1 LPAAAAGWRFWSDSL
16 GYTLG
21 ENVYIYRDKPSDGAP
36 LNDFFVWQRD
46 KCRRAVE
53 FLSQW
58 DRGVLVVAVVTP
70 DIIGHQYG
78 GASPE
83 YLETAKDADRCIQ
96 RVVQSLNDGDTTF
109 IVASDHG
116 HIDRFGSGGHGG
128 TETEVTDVP
137 TVLYGRAIKRGSRWR
152 GEQID
157 IAPTICALL
166 GLPLPASNQ
175 GEVLWDGID
184 VPLEVRDE
192 LRWREA
198 QQRAF
203 ARARLPDEAAGRIQE
218 RKDRFPAALL
228 AAALGAGTIIW
239 AGFRLREMWRAA
251 AFGVAAYYAVY
262 RLLFWVSGLDYSL
275 SSVGGEESAWFF
287 MSRNLAAASLALC
300 CANCIVAW
308 ISGLTVRHWLPD
320 LANLI
325 GATLV
330 VQAAT
335 IHLQQGLF
343 MVHLVP
349 DLDHV
354 IKAYLDLTQL
364 SAIGATVMLLIL
376 LDGARAGF
384 GSSTARRQPTGLR
397 PHAAELLPDRS
408 RPVAE

>member
-1 LPAAAAGWRFWSDSL
+1 
-16 GYTLG
+16 
-21 ENVYIYRDKPSDGAP
+21 
-36 LNDFFVWQRD
+36 
-46 KCRRAVE
+46 
-53 FLSQW
+53 
-58 DRGVLVVAVVTP
+58 
-70 DIIGHQYG
+70 
-78 GASPE
+78 
-83 YLETAKDADRCIQ
+83 
-96 RVVQSLNDGDTTF
+96 
-109 IVASDHG
+109 
-116 HIDRFGSGGHGG
+116 
-128 TETEVTDVP
+128 
-137 TVLYGRAIKRGSRWR
+137 
-152 GEQID
+152 
-157 IAPTICALL
+157 
-166 GLPLPASNQ
+166 
-175 GEVLWDGID
+175 
-184 VPLEVRDE
+184 
-192 LRWREA
+192 
-198 QQRAF
+198 
-203 ARARLPDEAAGRIQE
+203 
-218 RKDRFPAALL
+218 
-228 AAALGAGTIIW
+228 
-239 AGFRLREMWRAA
+239 MWRAA
-251 AFGVAAYYAVY
+251 AFGVAAYSAVY

-287 MSRNLAAASLALC
+287 MARNLAAASLALC

-349 DLDHV
+349 NLDHF